1 MKTVINVKTDWEV
14 KKTAQELAKELG
26 LSLSAI
32 VNAYLKQFIR
42 TREVYFSNAPRMSV
56 ALENLLGNI
65 EKDIRINRNF
75 SPEVSSESEL
85 KKYLTSI

>member
-14 KKTAQELAKELG
+14 KKTAQQLAKELG

-42 TREVYFSNAPRMSV
+42 TKEVYFSNAPRMSV
-56 ALENLLGNI
+56 ALENLLGNV
-65 EKDIRINRNF
+65 EKDIRVNRNL
-75 SPEVSSESEL
+75 SLEISSESEL
-85 KKYLTSI
+85 EKYLSSL